1 MKTNHKNLILAVALA
16 ALTSACATVAP
27 AQLVGVRDSFAAAS
41 AGLPGKLTPSA
52 LYDAKQVLDQAN
64 KEFETRGDTTTCR
77 DYAYI
82 AQNKVEL
89 AEVMAG
95 TEQDR
100 RTIMD
105 AARAG
110 MDVARA
116 GMDVARAGM
125 DVTRAGTVASN
136 APPDTLLSLAE
147 SR

>member
-1 MKTNHKNLILAVALA
+1 MKTNYKNLILAVALA
-16 ALTSACATVAP
+16 ASTSACATVAP

-52 LYDAKQVLDQAN
+52 LNDAKQVLDQAN
-64 KEFETRGDTTTCR
+64 KEFATRGDTPTCR

-100 RTIMD
+100 QTIMD
-105 AARAG
+105 ATRAG
-110 MDVARA
+110 MN
-116 GMDVARAGM
+116 
-125 DVTRAGTVASN
+125 VTRAGTVASN
-136 APPDTLLSLAE
+136 APPESLLSLAE

>member
-1 MKTNHKNLILAVALA
+1 MKTNHKNLILAIALA

-27 AQLVGVRDSFAAAS
+27 AQLLGARDSFATAS

-52 LYDAKQVLDQAN
+52 LFDAKRVLDQAN

-100 RTIMD
+100 QTIV
-105 AARAG
+105 
-110 MDVARA
+110 DVARA
-116 GMDVARAGM
+116 GA
-125 DVTRAGTVASN
+125 VASN
-136 APPDTLLSLAE
+136 APSDKWRTSAE
-147 SR
+147 SP

>member
-27 AQLVGVRDSFAAAS
+27 AQLVGARDSFATAS

-64 KEFETRGDTTTCR
+64 KEFEARGDTTTCR

-100 RTIMD
+100 QTIMD
-105 AARAG
+105 VAKAG
-110 MDVARA
+110 A
-116 GMDVARAGM
+116 
-125 DVTRAGTVASN
+125 VASN
-136 APPDTLLSLAE
+136 GQPDTMLSSAE

>member
-1 MKTNHKNLILAVALA
+1 MKTHHKNLILAVALS

-41 AGLPGKLTPSA
+41 VGLPGKLTPSA

-100 RTIMD
+100 QTIID
-105 AARAG
+105 LARA
-110 MDVARA
+110 RA
-116 GMDVARAGM
+116 
-125 DVTRAGTVASN
+125 VASN
-136 APPDTLLSLAE
+136 AQPGSLLSSAE